1 MLPLQRAPIC
11 KGNEPVFNR
20 LWLRTTSV
28 TLSALRTLARCELNT
43 QNKHLHVSLEAAFSD
58 VDMDLTLE
66 SQSE

>member
-1 MLPLQRAPIC
+1 M
-11 KGNEPVFNR
+11 FNR